1 MNLQVAS
8 LNSGSN
14 GNCYYVGYAQ
24 AGVLIDVGI
33 AASEVEKRLTQL
45 HISIQ
50 SIKATFITHEHGDHI
65 HGLPAFAKKY
75 NLPVYLSKGTYD
87 QSEVNLNKLNL
98 QFIKPYHC
106 IEIDALKI
114 VAFPKQ
120 HDAAEAFSFYVEK
133 NNIRVGVITDIGLA
147 CSHVQDVFANVHAC
161 ILESNYDEEMLENG
175 RYPLALKRRIRGGLG
190 HLSNKQAKRLFLD
203 KKHKELNLL
212 LLAHLSKNNNKP
224 ELALAEFE
232 DVKGSVRVDV
242 LSRYKVGS
250 LYDVTGKPFVFNPA
264 QAAKFVQQLTVF

>member
-75 NLPVYLSKGTYD
+75 NLPVYLSKGTYY

-98 QFIKPYHC
+98 QFIKPYQC

-120 HDAAEAFSFYVEK
+120 HDAAEAFSFYV
-133 NNIRVGVITDIGLA
+133 
-147 CSHVQDVFANVHAC
+147 
-161 ILESNYDEEMLENG
+161 
-175 RYPLALKRRIRGGLG
+175 
-190 HLSNKQAKRLFLD
+190 
-203 KKHKELNLL
+203 
-212 LLAHLSKNNNKP
+212 
-224 ELALAEFE
+224 
-232 DVKGSVRVDV
+232 
-242 LSRYKVGS
+242 
-250 LYDVTGKPFVFNPA
+250 
-264 QAAKFVQQLTVF
+264 